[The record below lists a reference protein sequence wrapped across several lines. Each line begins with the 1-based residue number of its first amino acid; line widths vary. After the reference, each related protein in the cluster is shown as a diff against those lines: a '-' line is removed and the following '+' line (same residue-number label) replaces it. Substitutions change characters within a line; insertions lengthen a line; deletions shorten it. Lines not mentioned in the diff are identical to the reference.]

1 MYGFVLFC
9 FLLLEHLSVGFAGYI
24 FEVWGYSVELYLKI
38 LKIVVKAFTQ
48 KKGPELVNLADT
60 FVRFSALS

>member
-1 MYGFVLFC
+1 MG
-9 FLLLEHLSVGFAGYI
+9 LLDISLRFGGD
-24 FEVWGYSVELYLKI
+24 SVELYLKI
-38 LKIVVKAFTQ
+38 LKIVVEAFTQ